1 MVRLTQKK
9 IPTMAPATIVITHAL
24 RTPIGKFMGSFK
36 SLTAVELG
44 SALLNNLI
52 AQADIDRALI
62 DQVILGSARQ
72 AGLGPNPA
80 RQIACKSGL
89 PDETLAMTVN
99 QACGS
104 GLRSIIL
111 GFQELRLGEAD
122 VVVAGGMESM
132 SNVPFLLPKF
142 REGYVQGDGTVVDVM
157 YQDGFLCPMTKKV
170 MGVTVED
177 LAKAEDISRE
187 EQDIYAARSQGC
199 AEKARKEGRFRNEI
213 TPIMVGDTLIE
224 DDEHPRDGI
233 TAEKL
238 AKLPA
243 VFRRPG
249 SVSAGNSSGITD
261 GAAMVLM
268 MTEEKATELGL
279 PILAVMENH
288 ATAGL
293 EPALMGLGPV
303 PSIKKLLKRC
313 SASSVND
320 YDLIEINEAFAAQV
334 IACERALE
342 IERDR
347 LNVNGGAIAL
357 GHPIG
362 ATGARIV
369 CTLLHEL
376 KRQNK
381 KRGLAS
387 LCVSGGYGVSAAFT
401 VS

>member
-1 MVRLTQKK
+1 LKEERVAQ
-9 IPTMAPATIVITHAL
+9 ATVVITHAL
-24 RTPIGKFMGSFK
+24 RTPIGKFMGSLK
-36 SLTAVELG
+36 DMTAVDLG
-44 SALLNNLI
+44 VSLLNNLI
-52 AQADIDRALI
+52 AKANIDRSLI
-62 DQVILGSARQ
+62 DQVILGTARQ

-80 RQIACKSGL
+80 RQVSCKAGL
-89 PDETLAMTVN
+89 PDETLAVTVN

-104 GLRSIIL
+104 GLRSIIM
-111 GFQELRLGEAD
+111 GAQEITLGEAD
-122 VVVAGGMESM
+122 IVVAGGVESM

-142 REGYVQGDGTVVDVM
+142 RAGYGQGDGSIVDAM
-157 YQDGFLCPMTKKV
+157 YQDGFLCPMTRKV

-177 LAKAEDISRE
+177 LARAENITRE
-187 EQDIYAARSQGC
+187 EQDIYAARSQNL
-199 AEKARKEGRFRNEI
+199 AERARKEGRFRDQI
-213 TPIMVGDTLIE
+213 APVMVDDRMVE

-261 GAAMVLM
+261 GAAMVLLM
-268 MTEEKATELGL
+268 SEDKAEEIGL
-279 PILAVMENH
+279 PVLAVLDGH

-293 EPALMGLGPV
+293 DPARMGLGPV
-303 PSIKKLLKRC
+303 PSIRKLLKRC
-313 SASSVND
+313 RTACVND

-369 CTLLHEL
+369 VTLLHEL
-376 KRQNK
+376 KRQGK

-387 LCVSGGYGVSAAFT
+387 LCVSGGFGVSAAFT